1 MIKYIHSNYVTF
13 NFTSVIFIIIIIACK
28 HVVFYD
34 FARLLLKTLK
44 NQLRE
49 WFGPENVRTRDITAD
64 VRVGGKYRWNVI
76 TQDGEEWAA
85 IGEYRIRFGEE
96 NCLHVAVG

>member
-1 MIKYIHSNYVTF
+1 M
-13 NFTSVIFIIIIIACK
+13 
-28 HVVFYD
+28 
-34 FARLLLKTLK
+34 
-44 NQLRE
+44 
-49 WFGPENVRTRDITAD
+49 RTRDITAD

-96 NCLHVAVG
+96 NCLHMAVG